1 MTINELETKLGL
13 KDEHIY
19 KMFGL
24 KNIQTLRCSSAK
36 NKYKT
41 ALCDFYEFLKSDQ
54 NKENK

>member
-13 KDEHIY
+13 EDKHIY

-24 KNIQTLRCSSAK
+24 KNLHTFRNSSAK